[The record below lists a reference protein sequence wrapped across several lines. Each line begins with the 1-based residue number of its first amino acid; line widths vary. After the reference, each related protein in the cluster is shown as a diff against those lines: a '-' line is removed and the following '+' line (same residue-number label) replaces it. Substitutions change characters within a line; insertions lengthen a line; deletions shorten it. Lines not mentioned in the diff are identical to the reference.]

1 MPPSVEPFAPDLM
14 QEIRARFH
22 HVDYCP
28 IVKAPRIFLESGGG
42 SLKLK
47 EALAAGTEVEAL
59 PDQEGRDND
68 ASRYLSQ
75 VLDKGREDTHLF
87 FGSDQM
93 GDQRGQVITGETG
106 TRLLYRL
113 VRSVAMS
120 APPGP
125 IISCS
130 LEHPAS
136 LDSAK
141 QWADMTDREWREV
154 PFDTATGAFSPD
166 HYAAVVTPDTCIAT
180 VIHTSQLTGFS
191 VDLAA
196 VSKAIRAVAP
206 DCYIIVDG
214 IQHAPHGT
222 VRVAEY
228 GVDAYVFSP
237 YKAFTRLSIGFAW
250 ISERMIAVPHEHM
263 LGKSAD
269 IWELGSRDPAF
280 YATQSKV
287 IDYFCWIGEHFT
299 NSGDRAAQL
308 HAGTAAMERQEA
320 ALIDLLLNGDGGG
333 GGSDG
338 ATKGLLA
345 MDGVAVIGRPSLEGR
360 EGIVSF
366 NLKGISAPDL
376 VQRFAAQGIRV
387 HARMSDAYSGHILAA
402 LGLPDCLRV
411 SMCHYNTLDEVRRF
425 LSVLEDIAAGIN

>member
-1 MPPSVEPFAPDLM
+1 MPRSVEPFAPDLM

-28 IVKAPRIFLESGGG
+28 IIKAPRIFFENGGG

-47 EALAAGTEVEAL
+47 DALAAGTEVEAL

-75 VLDKGREDTHLF
+75 ILDKGREDTHLF
-87 FGSDQM
+87 FGSDAM
-93 GDQRGQVITGETG
+93 GDKRGQVISGETG

-113 VRSVAMS
+113 IRSVALS

-125 IISCS
+125 VISCS

-141 QWADMTDREWREV
+141 QWADKTDREWREV
-154 PFDTATGAFSPD
+154 PFDTATGAFSAD
-166 HYAAVVTPDTCIAT
+166 HYAAAVTPDTRIAT

-237 YKAFTRLSIGFAW
+237 YKAFTRLSLGFAW
-250 ISERMIAVPHEHM
+250 IGDRMIAVPHEHM

-269 IWELGSRDPAF
+269 VWELGSRDPAF

-299 NSGDRAAQL
+299 NSGYRAAQL
-308 HAGTAAMERQEA
+308 HAGTAAMERQEG
-320 ALIDLLLNGDGGG
+320 ALIDLLLNGDG
-333 GGSDG
+333 SS
-338 ATKGLLA
+338 KGLLA
-345 MDGVAVIGRPSLEGR
+345 TDGVAVIGRPSLEGR

-366 NLKGISAPDL
+366 NLAGISAPDL
-376 VQRFAAQGIRV
+376 VQRFAANGIRV

-402 LGLPDCLRV
+402 LGIPDCLRV
-411 SMCHYNTLDEVRRF
+411 SLCHYNTLDEVRRF
-425 LSVLEDIAAGIN
+425 LTVLQEIAAEIN

>member
-1 MPPSVEPFAPDLM
+1 MRSVEPFAPDLM
-14 QEIRARFH
+14 QEIRERFH

-28 IVKAPRIFLESGGG
+28 VVKTPRIFFENGGG

-47 EALAAGTEVEAL
+47 EALAAGAEVEAL
-59 PDQEGRDND
+59 PDQEGREND
-68 ASRYLSQ
+68 ASRYLSE

-87 FGSDQM
+87 FGSNEM
-93 GDQRGQVITGETG
+93 GDKCGQVISGETG

-113 VRSVAMS
+113 VRSVALS

-125 IISCS
+125 VISCT

-141 QWADMTDREWREV
+141 QWANNTGREWREV

-166 HYAAVVTPDTCIAT
+166 HYAAAVTPDTRIAT

-196 VSKAIRAVAP
+196 VSRAVRAVAP

-237 YKAFTRLSIGFAW
+237 YKAFTRLSLGFAW
-250 ISERMIAVPHEHM
+250 IGDRMIEVPHEHM

-269 IWELGSRDPAF
+269 VWELGSRDPAF
-280 YATQSKV
+280 YASQSKV

-308 HAGTAAMERQEA
+308 RAGTAAMERQEG
-320 ALIDLLLNGDGGG
+320 ALIDLLLNGDG
-333 GGSDG
+333 S
-338 ATKGLLA
+338 TKGLLA
-345 MDGVAVIGRPSLEGR
+345 TDGVAVIGRPSLEGR

-387 HARMSDAYSGHILAA
+387 HARMFDAYSGHILAA
-402 LGLPDCLRV
+402 LDLPDCLRV
-411 SMCHYNTLDEVRRF
+411 SLCHYNTLDEVRRF
-425 LSVLEDIAAGIN
+425 LAVLEEIAAEVS

>member
-1 MPPSVEPFAPDLM
+1 MPRTVEPFAPDLM

-28 IVKAPRIFLESGGG
+28 VIKAPRIFFENGGG

-47 EALAAGTEVEAL
+47 EALAAGAEVEAL

-75 VLDKGREDTHLF
+75 ILDKGREDTHLF
-87 FGSDQM
+87 FGSTEL
-93 GDQRGQVITGETG
+93 GDKCGQVISGETG

-113 VRSVAMS
+113 IRSVALS

-125 IISCS
+125 IISCT

-141 QWADMTDREWREV
+141 QWAANTGREWREV

-166 HYAAVVTPDTCIAT
+166 HYAAAVTQDTRIAT

-196 VSKAIRAVAP
+196 VSRAVRAVAP

-237 YKAFTRLSIGFAW
+237 YKAFTRLSLGFAW
-250 ISERMIAVPHEHM
+250 INERMIAVPHEHM

-269 IWELGSRDPAF
+269 VWELGSRDPAF

-287 IDYFCWIGEHFT
+287 IDYFCWIGKHFT
-299 NSGDRAAQL
+299 NSGERSAQL
-308 HAGTAAMERQEA
+308 SAGTAAMERQEA
-320 ALIDLLLNGDGGG
+320 ALIDLLLNGDG
-333 GGSDG
+333 S
-338 ATKGLLA
+338 TKGLLA
-345 MDGVAVIGRPSLEGR
+345 VDGVAVIGRPSLEGR

-376 VQRFAAQGIRV
+376 VQRFAARGIRV

-425 LSVLEDIAAGIN
+425 LSELEDIAAEVS